1 MAGIDLRPMTLGEVL
16 DRTFTLYRE
25 RFLLFAGIS
34 ALPYLVVM
42 IFRFVVLLFQRA
54 NITNGAPSTPG
65 QTIGFFGSVV
75 VGLVGTVFLT
85 FILTGIAQS
94 ATIWAVSE
102 LYLGRETS
110 VGTAYSSSMK
120 RVVMVLLAIFFVWLA
135 SFVGL
140 MFLIIPGVY
149 IACRLAITIPAVV
162 VERDSV
168 FEAMERSWQL
178 VEGSVGQMFLLLL
191 LVWVIQSAVG
201 GLLQLP
207 VFFFVFTAAVAKQ
220 QVSVGVTAYS
230 YVAEFVAQVLAG
242 PVGTISASLMYYNL
256 RVQKEG
262 FDIQHLLS
270 SLGGTAPATQ
280 PQGI

>member
-1 MAGIDLRPMTLGEVL
+1 MGGVDLRPMTLGEVL

-34 ALPYLVVM
+34 ALPYLVLM
-42 IFRFVVLLFQRA
+42 IFKFGVLMFQRA
-54 NITNGAPSTPG
+54 NLTNGAPRDPG
-65 QTIGFFGSVV
+65 QAIGFLGS
-75 VGLVGTVFLT
+75 LVLSLLGTLFLT
-85 FILTGIAQS
+85 FILVGIAQS
-94 ATIWAVSE
+94 ATIWSVSE

-110 VGTAYSSSMK
+110 VGSAYAYSK
-120 RVVMVLLAIFFVWLA
+120 ARVLVVLATLLLAGLA
-135 SFVGL
+135 TGVAFL
-140 MFLIIPGVY
+140 FLIIPGIYV
-149 IACRLAITIPAVV
+149 ACRLAVAIPVV
-162 VERDSV
+162 IVERESPTT
-168 FEAMERSWQL
+168 AMERSWQL
-178 VEGSVGQMFLLLL
+178 TEGHVGQMFLLLV
-191 LVWVIQSAVG
+191 LVWVISYAVG
-201 GLLQLP
+201 MLFQLP
-207 VFFFVFTAAVAKQ
+207 VFFFAFTAAMAKQ

-270 SLGGTAPATQ
+270 SLGGTAAVTQ